1 MSQLDLDQLLARAK
15 EMQTR
20 LAEVQR
26 DLAQRR
32 VEGSAGGG
40 MVTAVATGQLR
51 IAEVRIEPNLV
62 AGGDLAML
70 QDLIAAAVNS
80 ALTRAQQ
87 LVQDEVQK
95 LSGGAV
101 PTVLVAPEG

>member
-101 PTVLVAPEG
+101 LAAPEG

>member
-101 PTVLVAPEG
+101 PTVLAAPEG

>member
-95 LSGGAV
+95 LSGGGV
-101 PTVLVAPEG
+101 PTVFAAPEG

>member
-1 MSQLDLDQLLARAK
+1 MSQLDLDQLLARAM

-101 PTVLVAPEG
+101 PTVLAAPEG